1 MTADFMTA
9 DFMTAD
15 SVPPADSRRSP
26 LGRIGTGPH
35 VLLSAG
41 GVQITEHPF
50 LAQANL
56 RADPAG
62 EAPAAVAARFGVRLP
77 VTPNRRATASSGLD
91 AIWLGPDEWL
101 LTGAGDGAEWA
112 SSLEAVVRPH
122 GGTVVD
128 VTAHRTVLEI
138 RGPRAAEI
146 LAAGTSIDLHPRVF
160 AASHVAQAPLAR
172 VDVILCR
179 LGKDAWR
186 VFVRTS
192 FARYLME
199 WFTVAVS
206 GE

>member
-1 MTADFMTA
+1 
-9 DFMTAD
+9 MTAD
-15 SVPPADSRRSP
+15 SVPADSTRPADTRRSP
-26 LGRIGTGPH
+26 VGRIGAGPH
-35 VLLSAG
+35 VLLAAG
-41 GVQITEHPF
+41 GVEITEHPF

-77 VTPNRRATASSGLD
+77 ATPNRHATAPSGMD

-101 LTGAGDGAEWA
+101 LVEAGDGVQLA
-112 SSLEAVVRPH
+112 SNLEAVVRPH
-122 GGTVVD
+122 GGSVVD

-146 LAAGTSIDLHPRVF
+146 LSAGTSIDLHPRVF
-160 AASHVAQAPLAR
+160 AVGHAAQAPLAR

-179 LGKDAWR
+179 MEPDAYR

-192 FARYLME
+192 FARYFLE